1 MGLIMTDK
9 NEVQN
14 IPTVF
19 NCAFV
24 PVVTRERFAQFSGL
38 GEEVVRGMCD
48 RGYLPTVKLG
58 KYSLINLAALFR
70 QCSDNENE
78 ALEP

>member
-1 MGLIMTDK
+1 MGQIMTDK
-9 NEVQN
+9 TEVQN
-14 IPTVF
+14 IPAVF
-19 NCAFV
+19 NFAFV
-24 PVVTRERFAQFSGL
+24 PVCTRERFAQFSGL

-70 QCSDNENE
+70 QCSQSELE
-78 ALEP
+78 QLEP